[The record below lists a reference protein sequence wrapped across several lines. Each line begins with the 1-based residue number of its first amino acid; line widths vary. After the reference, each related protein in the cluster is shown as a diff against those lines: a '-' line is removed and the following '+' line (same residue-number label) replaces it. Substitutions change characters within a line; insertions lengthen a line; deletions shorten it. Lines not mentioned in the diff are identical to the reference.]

1 MNFAAKGD
9 MKIAVKVA
17 YDTFAPLEAG
27 VKTFERIIK
36 PIVKTVRL
44 ISENSAQ
51 TEVVGYFETVKITA
65 DTVYGDNANEY
76 LYSLAECVGRNCKT
90 DIFLY
95 SSNDETAVANTFSG
109 KRYPVTAAVTKL
121 CGESGDIPGFYG
133 FEAEF
138 YVNGSGITEEREILR

>member
-1 MNFAAKGD
+1 MNYASKGD

-17 YDTFAPLEAG
+17 YNTFAPLEAG
-27 VKTFERIIK
+27 VKSFERIIR

-44 ISENSAQ
+44 ISENSVH

-65 DTVYGDNANEY
+65 DTVYGDNANDF
-76 LYSLAECVGRNCKT
+76 LRSLAECVGRNCKT
-90 DIFLY
+90 EIFLY
-95 SSNDETAVANTFSG
+95 GENDRTPLTNTFAG

-133 FEAEF
+133 FEAEL
-138 YVNGSGITEEREILR
+138 YVNGDGIYEEREILR